1 MLKKSY
7 FVEWRGTNVFDRAY
21 SDSYVCKTER
31 EMNEFVL
38 YLIHQ
43 KEGVE
48 KIWKT
53 IVEEITIEP

>member
-7 FVEWRGTNVFDRAY
+7 YVEWRGTNAFDRAY

-38 YLIHQ
+38 YLIHE

>member
-7 FVEWRGTNVFDRAY
+7 FVEWRGTNAFDRAY
-21 SDSYVCKTER
+21 SDKRICETEL
-31 EMNEFVL
+31 EMNKFVRH
-38 YLIHQ
+38 LIHQ

-53 IVEEITIEP
+53 IVEEITVEP

>member
-1 MLKKSY
+1 MIKKKY
-7 FVEWRGTNVFDRAY
+7 HVEWRGTNAFDRAY
-21 SDSYVCKTER
+21 SDRHICETER

-38 YLIHQ
+38 HLIHE

-53 IVEEITIEP
+53 IVEEITIES

>member
-1 MLKKSY
+1 MLKKKYS
-7 FVEWRGTNVFDRAY
+7 VEWRGTNTFDRAY
-21 SDSYVCKTER
+21 SDRRICETER

-38 YLIHQ
+38 HLIHE

>member
-1 MLKKSY
+1 MLKKKY
-7 FVEWRGTNVFDRAY
+7 YVEWRGTNVFDRAY
-21 SDSYVCKTER
+21 SDRRVCETER

-38 YLIHQ
+38 HLFHE

>member
-1 MLKKSY
+1 MLKKKY
-7 FVEWRGTNVFDRAY
+7 YVEWRGTNVFDQAY
-21 SDSYVCKTER
+21 SDRRICETER
-31 EMNEFVL
+31 EMNEFIFH
-38 YLIHQ
+38 LIHE

>member
-1 MLKKSY
+1 MLKKKYS
-7 FVEWRGTNVFDRAY
+7 VEWRGTNAFDQAY
-21 SDSYVCKTER
+21 SDRRICETER

>member
-7 FVEWRGTNVFDRAY
+7 FVEWRGTNAFDRAY
-21 SDSYVCKTER
+21 SDKRICETEL
-31 EMNEFVL
+31 EMNKFVRH
-38 YLIHQ
+38 LIHE

-53 IVEEITIEP
+53 IVEEITIES